1 MHTKYCRNSKK
12 KKDQKIKT
20 EVKSGVS
27 VFKNDLN

>member
-1 MHTKYCRNSKK
+1 MHTEYGRNSK

-20 EVKSGVS
+20 EVKNGVS